1 MKDWKLHKSA
11 SLNEVKMAFLINPNL
26 AHLLVVV
33 GVMLLLLTNINPKS
47 TMLKVGMVLCLVAAG
62 VEFVYLKVNPWAFL
76 VVALSPLPFFI
87 AIRQAR
93 PQNPLFLISILML
106 AISSVFLFV
115 DQNNRPVV
123 NYGLAGFVSTLC
135 SALIWI
141 TTDGIR
147 NAEGA
152 RLSNDPDSV
161 VGLIGEART
170 DIEAHSVGSVLVE
183 GELWQARSKK
193 PIPAGSTVRILRQ
206 DGFWLTVK
214 EVEKL
219 TKK

>member
-1 MKDWKLHKSA
+1 M
-11 SLNEVKMAFLINPNL
+11 VFLTNPNL

-62 VEFVYLKVNPWAFL
+62 SEFAYLKVNPWAFL

-87 AIRQAR
+87 AVRQAR
-93 PQNPLFLISILML
+93 AQNPLFLISILML
-106 AISSVFLFV
+106 AIGSVFLFV
-115 DQNNRPVV
+115 DENNRPLVSH
-123 NYGLAGFVSTLC
+123 GIAGFVSTLC
-135 SALIWI
+135 SAIIWI
-141 TTDGIR
+141 STEGIR

-152 RLSNDPDSV
+152 RLSNDPNSV
-161 VGLIGEART
+161 VGLIGETQT
-170 DIEAHSVGSVLVE
+170 DIEPHSAGSVLVD

-193 PIPAGSTVRILRQ
+193 PIPAGSMVRILRQ

-214 EVEKL
+214 EVEKM
-219 TKK
+219 TQK

>member
-1 MKDWKLHKSA
+1 MQ
-11 SLNEVKMAFLINPNL
+11 FLINPNV
-26 AHLLVVV
+26 AYLLIITA
-33 GVMLLLLTNINPKS
+33 VMVLLLTFNEPKF
-47 TMLKVGMVLCLVAAG
+47 TLLKVGMVLCFMAG
-62 VEFVYLKVNPWAFL
+62 GYEFVYLKGNPWAFL
-76 VVALSPLPFFI
+76 VVALSPLPYFM

-93 PQNPLFLISILML
+93 IHNPLFFITILIL
-106 AISSVFLFV
+106 AMGAVFLFV
-115 DQNNRPVV
+115 DQNGRPIV
-123 NYGLAGFVSTLC
+123 NYGLAGIVS
-135 SALIWI
+135 AFYGRIIWSVS
-141 TTDGIR
+141 GRMR

-170 DIEAHSVGSVLVE
+170 DIEAHSAGSVLVE

-206 DGFWLTVK
+206 DGFFLTVK

-219 TKK
+219 TKE

>member
-1 MKDWKLHKSA
+1 
-11 SLNEVKMAFLINPNL
+11 MAFLTNPNL
-26 AHLLVVV
+26 AHLFVVV

-47 TMLKVGMVLCLVAAG
+47 TRLKIGMGLCLLAAG
-62 VEFVYLKVNPWAFL
+62 VEFGFLKVNPWAFL

-87 AIRQAR
+87 AVRQAR
-93 PQNPLFLISILML
+93 SQNPLFLISILML
-106 AISSVFLFV
+106 VVSSVFLFV
-115 DQNNRPVV
+115 DQNNRLVV
-123 NYGLAGFVSTLC
+123 NYALAGFVSSIC
-135 SALIWI
+135 GAFIWI
-141 TTDGIR
+141 TTEGIR

-161 VGLIGEART
+161 VGLIGETRT
-170 DIEAHSVGSVLVE
+170 DIEPHSAGSVLVE

-193 PIPAGSTVRILRQ
+193 PIPAGTMVRILRQ

-219 TKK
+219 TKA